1 MMEMLTRK
9 DIGLHSVT
17 HQDGAENH
25 SQLVFQDFAHLQDI
39 AERNGQKDGEK
50 LHQLQSC
57 IQLEKKIQI
66 LQIPK
71 DTLNNKKKF
80 MVFGEESLHSSKNQI
95 EIYLWNF
102 DKLFKKKSI

>member
-25 SQLVFQDFAHLQDI
+25 NQLVFQDFAHLQDI

-57 IQLEKKIQI
+57 IRSEKKIQI

-102 DKLFKKKSI
+102 DKLFKKISI

>member
-1 MMEMLTRK
+1 MEMLIRK

-25 SQLVFQDFAHLQDI
+25 NLLVFQDFAHLQDI
-39 AERNGQKDGEK
+39 AVKNGQKDGEK
-50 LHQLQSC
+50 LLQLQLC

-80 MVFGEESLHSSKNQI
+80 MVFGEESLHSSKNQT
-95 EIYLWNF
+95 EIYLRNF
-102 DKLFKKKSI
+102 DKLFKNLRIK